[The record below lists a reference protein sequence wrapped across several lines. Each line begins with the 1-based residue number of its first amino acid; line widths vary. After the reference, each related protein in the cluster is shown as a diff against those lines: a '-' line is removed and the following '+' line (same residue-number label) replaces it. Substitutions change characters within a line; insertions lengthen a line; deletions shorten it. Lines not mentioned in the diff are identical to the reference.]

1 MRIIIDIRPL
11 LEPRRSGVGTFTAE
25 ATKALA
31 ARGAHDYALFAN
43 GRGTTVPDDVPAESP
58 HIAHRFSTLPNR
70 LLNAS
75 FAFLRRPRL
84 ESLAGPADAVWLP
97 NLNFV
102 ATSLPVAVTVH
113 DLSFARYPRFFTA
126 KQRLWHRM
134 IDPRRT
140 LRRASAVIA
149 VSEHTRLDVVETYGI
164 SPDKVAVAHP
174 GINAT
179 FKPQTD
185 AEMRRVREKHGLHRP
200 FFLFLG
206 VIEPRKNVAGLIA
219 AFARCTADADLVIA
233 GGRGWLSDDAFR
245 AAARS
250 PKKGRITFLGYV
262 DEADKA
268 ALYAAAAAF
277 VYPSFY
283 EGFGI
288 PPLEAMAVGTPVI
301 ASRTS
306 SLGEV
311 VGDAGL
317 LVDPRS
323 PAEIAD
329 AMDAVFADLGLAE
342 TLRQRG
348 RERARRF
355 TWERTAAS
363 LEAAFASL
371 PTART

>member
-25 ATKALA
+25 TTKALT
-31 ARGAHDYALFAN
+31 ARGTHEYALFAN
-43 GRGTTVPDDVPAESP
+43 GRGTTVPGDVPAPSP
-58 HIAHRFSTLPNR
+58 RVTHRFSRYPNR

-75 FAFLRRPRL
+75 FAFLRRPRI
-84 ESLAGPADAVWLP
+84 ETLAGPADAVWLP

-102 ATSLPVAVTVH
+102 ASALPTVVTVH
-113 DLSFARYPRFFTA
+113 DLSFSRYPQFFTA

-134 IDPRRT
+134 INPRAA
-140 LRRASAVIA
+140 LRRASAVVA
-149 VSEHTRLDVVETYGI
+149 VSEHTRMDVIETYGV
-164 SPDKVAVAHP
+164 PADKVTVAHP
-174 GINAT
+174 GIGAT
-179 FKPQTD
+179 FVAQEDD
-185 AEMRRVREKHGLHRP
+185 AIRRVRERHGLRGP

-219 AFARCTADADLVIA
+219 AFSRVTADADLVIA
-233 GGRGWLSDDAFR
+233 GGKGWLCDDVFR
-245 AAARS
+245 AAVRS
-250 PKKGRITFLGYV
+250 PKKDRIKFLGYV
-262 DEADKA
+262 DEVEKP
-268 ALYAAAAAF
+268 ALYAAASAF

-311 VGDAGL
+311 IGDAGL

-323 PAEIAD
+323 PADIAD
-329 AMDAVFADLGLAE
+329 AMGAVFADGRLAE
-342 TLRQRG
+342 ELRRRG
-348 RERARRF
+348 SVRARDFTWDGTATSLERA
-355 TWERTAAS
+355 
-363 LEAAFASL
+363 FARL
-371 PTART
+371 GAT

>member
-31 ARGAHDYALFAN
+31 ARGAHEYALFAN
-43 GRGTTVPDDVPAESP
+43 GRGTAVPDDVPAESSRVT
-58 HIAHRFSTLPNR
+58 HRFSTHPNR

-75 FAFLRRPRL
+75 FAFLRRPRI

-102 ATSLPVAVTVH
+102 ATALPAAVTVH

-134 IDPRRT
+134 INPRLT
-140 LRRASAVIA
+140 LRRASAVVA
-149 VSEHTRLDVVETYGI
+149 VSEHTRLDVIETYGI
-164 SPDKVAVAHP
+164 SPDKVTVAHP
-174 GINAT
+174 GISAA
-179 FKPQTD
+179 FVPQTD
-185 AEMRRVREKHGLHRP
+185 AEVRRIREKHGLHRP

-206 VIEPRKNVAGLIA
+206 VIEPRKNVSGLIA
-219 AFARCTADADLVIA
+219 AFERCAADADLVIA
-233 GGRGWLSDDAFR
+233 GGKGWLCDEVFR

-288 PPLEAMAVGTPVI
+288 PPLEAMSVGTPVI

-323 PAEIAD
+323 PADIAD
-329 AMDAVFADLGLAE
+329 AMTSVLADRSLADE
-342 TLRQRG
+342 LRRRG
-348 RERARRF
+348 HERARRF
-355 TWERTAAS
+355 TWDRTAAS